1 MSKTFELT
9 RGQRAAWV
17 AGLLVLVLVSAA
29 VVFGLTNDSLR
40 EGQGSP
46 LAREYTTV
54 SDGDPG
60 GSEAAF
66 AEKFG
71 QEGKA
76 STLVLYDKTG
86 KSASDGELYAVA
98 TGNLVTHFGTAE
110 IKPVA
115 DYADKAMSA
124 YDAVVYIGTDSAATP
139 PEGFLDDVL
148 TLDTP
153 VMWVGENLNA
163 MSGGQGDR
171 AASFREKFG
180 WDPGETQ
187 TVSSDLLHS
196 VRYNDRDVAR
206 YTDSVET
213 VESPVVGSGDSVE
226 VLASAQCR
234 KDDAPVSC
242 VADDADGAQDVP
254 WAVRSK
260 NLTFV
265 SEIPLDYID
274 ENDVYLIYSD
284 LFYGLLAP
292 DTAPVKQAAVRLE
305 DVGPESDPADLRA
318 MADYLQG
325 AGVPFQVAVMP
336 IHIAKT
342 PDENDWYGL
351 SLLDRPEI
359 VDALKYMQDRGG
371 TLIQHGT
378 THQFGT
384 SDNPYSGRTGED
396 YEFYRFGC
404 SATAQQPFEFGEC
417 KNTSYIRQIGRVS
430 EDAVEQH
437 KARIEKGRQVMIDA
451 GLGEPEIFETPHYAA
466 SPNAYAAMTEVYNAR
481 YEQSD
486 YFAGILSGEP
496 SEAGRAYSQHFPY
509 AVHDIYGSKVY
520 PENLGNITEAE
531 QNNHATR
538 DPEFL
543 ISRAEAHL
551 AVRESTASFFFHP
564 YLDSDYLK
572 ETVEGIRGLGYEFV
586 PVVELQ

>member
-1 MSKTFELT
+1 MSTSFQLS

-17 AGLLVLVLVSAA
+17 AGLLVLLLVSTAI
-29 VVFGLTNDSLR
+29 VFGLTNDSLR

-46 LAREYTTV
+46 LVREYTTV
-54 SDGDPG
+54 SDADGE
-60 GSEAAF
+60 GSEASFPAT
-66 AEKFG
+66 FG
-71 QEGKA
+71 EEGKA
-76 STLVLYDKTG
+76 STLVLYDKADNT
-86 KSASDGELYAVA
+86 SSDGELYAVA
-98 TGNLVTHFGTAE
+98 TGNLVSHFGTAE

-115 DYADKAMSA
+115 EYVHNAMTD
-124 YDAVVYIGTDSAATP
+124 YDAVVYIGTDAAATP
-139 PEGFLDDVL
+139 PPAFLDDVL

-153 VMWVGENLNA
+153 VMWVGENLNT
-163 MSGGQGDR
+163 MTSGQSDR
-171 AASFREKFG
+171 TAQFRSEFG
-180 WDPGETQ
+180 WDAGQTQ
-187 TVSSDLLHS
+187 AVSSDLLHS
-196 VRYNDRDVAR
+196 VRYNDKDVAR
-206 YTDSVET
+206 YTDSTET
-213 VESPVVGSGDSVE
+213 LESPVVEPGSSVE

-242 VADDADGAQDVP
+242 EPGKADGAQDVP
-254 WAVRSK
+254 WAVRSE

-305 DVGPESDPADLRA
+305 DVGPESDPADLRT
-318 MADYLQG
+318 MADYFQE

-336 IHIAKT
+336 IHMAKT
-342 PDENDWYGL
+342 PEGDDWYGL
-351 SLLDRPEI
+351 SLLDRPEV
-359 VDALKYMQDRGG
+359 VDALKYMQERGG
-371 TLIQHGT
+371 TLVQHGT

-384 SDNPYSGRTGED
+384 LDNPYSGRSGED
-396 YEFYRFGC
+396 YEFYRYGC
-404 SATAQQPFEFGEC
+404 SATARQPYKFGEC
-417 KNTSYIRQIGRVS
+417 TNTSYIRQIGRIA
-430 EDAVEQH
+430 EDSVAQH
-437 KARIEKGRQVMIDA
+437 TARIEKGRQVMIDA

-466 SPNAYAAMTEVYNAR
+466 SPNAYAAMTDVYDAR

-496 SEAGRAYSQHFPY
+496 SEAGRVYSQHFPY
-509 AVHDIYGSKVY
+509 TVHDIYGSTVY
-520 PENLGNITEAE
+520 PENLGNITESE

-564 YLDSDYLK
+564 YLDVNYLK
-572 ETVEGIRGLGYEFV
+572 KTVEGIQELGYEFV
-586 PVVELQ
+586 PVTELK

>member
-1 MSKTFELT
+1 MSKTFQLS

-17 AGLLVLVLVSAA
+17 AGLFVLLLMSTA

-46 LAREYTTV
+46 LAKEYTTV
-54 SDGDPG
+54 SDGEGDS
-60 GSEAAF
+60 SEATFPAT
-66 AEKFG
+66 FG
-71 QEGKA
+71 EEGKA
-76 STLVLYDKTG
+76 STLVLYDKTDNT
-86 KSASDGELYAVA
+86 SSNGELYAVA

-115 DYADKAMSA
+115 EYADNAMND
-124 YDAVVYIGTDSAATP
+124 YDAVVYIGTDSAATLP
-139 PEGFLDDVL
+139 PAFLDDVL
-148 TLDTP
+148 TSDTP

-163 MSGGQGDR
+163 MTSDR
-171 AASFREKFG
+171 AAQFRSEFG
-180 WDPGETQ
+180 WDPGQTR
-187 TVSSDLLHS
+187 TVSSDLVHS
-196 VRYNDRDVAR
+196 VRYNDKDVAR
-206 YTDSVET
+206 YTDSVAIL
-213 VESPVVGSGDSVE
+213 ESPVVESGSSVQ

-242 VADDADGAQDVP
+242 VPDNADGAQDVP
-254 WAVRSK
+254 WAVRSE

-292 DTAPVKQAAVRLE
+292 DTAAVKQAAVRLE

-318 MADYLQG
+318 MADYLQE

-342 PDENDWYGL
+342 PEGDDWYGL
-351 SLLDRPEI
+351 SLLDRPEV
-359 VDALKYMQDRGG
+359 VDALKYMQERGG

-384 SDNPYSGRTGED
+384 LDNPYSGRSGED
-396 YEFYRFGC
+396 YEFYRYGC
-404 SATAQQPFEFGEC
+404 SATARQPFEFGEC
-417 KNTSYIRQIGRVS
+417 SNTSYIRQIGRIA
-430 EDAVEQH
+430 EDSMEQH
-437 KARIEKGRQVMIDA
+437 TARIEKGRQVMVDA

-466 SPNAYAAMTEVYNAR
+466 SPNAYAAMTDVYDAR

-496 SEAGRAYSQHFPY
+496 SEAGQAYSQHFPY
-509 AVHDIYGSKVY
+509 TVHDIYGSKVY
-520 PENLGNITEAE
+520 PENLGNITESE

-564 YLDSDYLK
+564 YLDINYLK
-572 ETVEGIRGLGYEFV
+572 DTVEGIRELGYEFV
-586 PVVELQ
+586 PVTELK